1 MIGRTAFRRLAT
13 KARAI
18 ATGSREGR
26 SNAAFVETIRSRHG
40 LQLESLDQKL
50 DEADRRRTDSQATT
64 SELPQSLA
72 SRVLSRGCRFV
83 RVGSS
88 VNGLSSDNSDI
99 DLVFFPTDDSR
110 RRLFLKDFHG
120 NADFKMQFITAI
132 SNVITREFANMGTPV
147 ECSVILHHLR
157 VPLLIVHLQNGLSVD
172 IQFPDETFQAIRNT
186 NLMRHYVHCDNRL
199 SKLFLYLRFLF
210 DALEIRDSKYG
221 LLSSY
226 HILLLAVH
234 FLQSGQ
240 ALSPWPVLP
249 VLCKTH
255 NSLVGGH
262 IPIQDVVTA
271 LDSRH
276 QPIDWTSNNKM
287 TTAELIVRF
296 VDYYSTFDA
305 SQNAIYIEKG
315 LAARRKQVSGDIH
328 LLLLDPYSRT
338 TVCRSG
344 IAAKAF
350 ADSMQYLRRKMV
362 HGQFLDS
369 FPTFPEASLFKAQT
383 KWVSWRIHAR
393 EKKATIDNPGSKS

>member
-13 KARAI
+13 KARAV
-18 ATGSREGR
+18 ATGSGEGR

-50 DEADRRRTDSQATT
+50 EEADRRRTDSQA
-64 SELPQSLA
+64 SCFLLHSPPPRNYLNLLQVEYSLVDV
-72 SRVLSRGCRFV
+72 VLSV
-83 RVGSS
+83 
-88 VNGLSSDNSDI
+88 SDH
-99 DLVFFPTDDSR
+99 P
-110 RRLFLKDFHG
+110 
-120 NADFKMQFITAI
+120 QFITAI

-240 ALSPWPVLP
+240 ALSPWSVLP

-255 NSLVGGH
+255 SSLVGGH
-262 IPIQDVVTA
+262 IPIEDVVTA

-276 QPIDWTSNNKM
+276 QP
-287 TTAELIVRF
+287 V
-296 VDYYSTFDA
+296 
-305 SQNAIYIEKG
+305 G
-315 LAARRKQVSGDIH
+315 
-328 LLLLDPYSRT
+328 
-338 TVCRSG
+338 
-344 IAAKAF
+344 
-350 ADSMQYLRRKMV
+350 
-362 HGQFLDS
+362 
-369 FPTFPEASLFKAQT
+369 
-383 KWVSWRIHAR
+383 
-393 EKKATIDNPGSKS
+393 

>member
-1 MIGRTAFRRLAT
+1 
-13 KARAI
+13 
-18 ATGSREGR
+18 
-26 SNAAFVETIRSRHG
+26 
-40 LQLESLDQKL
+40 
-50 DEADRRRTDSQATT
+50 
-64 SELPQSLA
+64 
-72 SRVLSRGCRFV
+72 
-83 RVGSS
+83 
-88 VNGLSSDNSDI
+88 
-99 DLVFFPTDDSR
+99 
-110 RRLFLKDFHG
+110 
-120 NADFKMQFITAI
+120 
-132 SNVITREFANMGTPV
+132 MGTPV

-276 QPIDWTSNNKM
+276 QPIGLFFFCAFSEFIFLRRLPESEIN
-287 TTAELIVRF
+287 
-296 VDYYSTFDA
+296 TFEPCT
-305 SQNAIYIEKG
+305 I
-315 LAARRKQVSGDIH
+315 
-328 LLLLDPYSRT
+328 LLLAVHFLQSGQALSPWPVLPVLCKTHNSLVGGHIPIQDVVTALDSRHQPIGLFFFCAFSEFIFL
-338 TVCRSG
+338 V
-344 IAAKAF
+344 AKACWKRDEHIRTVRWF
-350 ADSMQYLRRKMV
+350 S
-362 HGQFLDS
+362 GF
-369 FPTFPEASLFKAQT
+369 
-383 KWVSWRIHAR
+383 
-393 EKKATIDNPGSKS
+393 N